1 MQILQSC
8 DLNFETKSR
17 NCQNFKHKC
26 CLKCVD
32 EYMLNRFFFKKK
44 KVLQSKA
51 LFTGQRTGP
60 LDIHH
65 TQSVYQTLTTEL
77 QHEVV
82 GTCSDKVWFTAVVL
96 GNFSSSLLQKFYSLV
111 LGVTQHQNFLALH
124 VKLQQLLPRLVSCC
138 QLMLR

>member
-8 DLNFETKSR
+8 DLNFDTKSR

-32 EYMLNRFFFKKK
+32 EYMLIRFFFKKK
-44 KVLQSKA
+44 GTTEQSFIYWPA
-51 LFTGQRTGP
+51 DRP
-60 LDIHH
+60 ARYPPHP
-65 TQSVYQTLTTEL
+65 VYHTLTTEL

-96 GNFSSSLLQKFYSLV
+96 ENFSSSLLQKFYSSV
-111 LGVTQHQNFLALH
+111 LGVTQHQTFLALH